1 MTIYQKNV
9 RNYKMEIK
17 GDQIQQLQK
26 LSVETECLEN
36 ELMNIKSSRTR
47 ANQVIQDFKKQLQ
60 SVALDVD
67 RKKESQ
73 NDRIKYLNHAIDSAE
88 KEKERLN
95 SKLRQLEIEVESQKE
110 KYESQVEAMQYQAHE
125 VETNLKSKIQVA
137 LHQLRGLREFQEHK
151 HQMDEQMRNISQLIS
166 KERKER
172 LAEQSAIHKK
182 LQAQREYYEKQ
193 LSKDLAEADAFAT
206 EFQDLHLDLATTKI
220 LHETEAKREALKI
233 DNNNTL
239 EVIKKNDQLRHQ
251 LQDLE
256 QQRRLLVDTE
266 KNLTTQAVDFKSKLN
281 DTAKKVEEAIETS
294 QQKLDALRTRM
305 NNKIAE
311 LNERLSNAQQEN
323 DNLKRQVSLQ
333 EKSLEHAE
341 FIRDEKL
348 RKQQEL
354 MYVMNEAAVFVLTS
368 LELQEKGPT
377 KDEIS
382 QHSSGLN
389 AVIRKLANISQEMS
403 GIEKK
408 SVKSEKD
415 EKADKKMLSRQKP
428 QISGNNSGQKD
439 NTTQKFAK
447 SQKK

>member
-1 MTIYQKNV
+1 MDKKI
-9 RNYKMEIK
+9 EIK
-17 GDQIQQLQK
+17 GDQIQQVQK
-26 LSVETECLEN
+26 LTVETECLEN

-47 ANQVIQDFKKQLQ
+47 ANQVIQEFKKQLQ

-73 NDRIKYLNHAIDSAE
+73 NDRIKYLNHAAL
-88 KEKERLN
+88 KQQKKKKRLN

-125 VETNLKSKIQVA
+125 IETNLKSKIQVA

-193 LSKDLAEADAFAT
+193 LSHDLAEADSFAT

-220 LHETEAKREALKI
+220 LHETEAKREALKA

-256 QQRRLLVDTE
+256 QQRRLLTDTE
-266 KNLTTQAVDFKSKLN
+266 KNLTAQAVDFKSKLN

-294 QQKLDALRTRM
+294 NQKLDALRNRM

-311 LNERLSNAQQEN
+311 LNERLTNAQQEN

-354 MYVMNEAAVFVLTS
+354 MYVMNEAAIFILTS

-377 KDEIS
+377 KDELS

-389 AVIRKLANISQEMS
+389 AVIRKLANISQDMS

-408 SVKSEKD
+408 SVKSDKD
-415 EKADKKMLSRQKP
+415 EKADKKMLSRQKTSNTASASES
-428 QISGNNSGQKD
+428 QRTYGQKD
-439 NTTQKFAK
+439 SSTQKFVK
-447 SQKK
+447 TQKK